1 MKTKA
6 ITLENDIVKLTPL
19 SLENCEY
26 LCSIAEQPKLVQYS
40 PSAIETPVDLENYV
54 KIALAQQEAETS
66 IPFIVYDKRISSYA
80 GSTRFMN
87 INWKNKILEIGAT
100 WIGREFH
107 GSGLNTQMK
116 ALMLQYAFTEL
127 QMEKVEFR
135 IDERNTASRK
145 AVEKLG
151 CVLEGVLRK
160 NVYLLDG
167 FKRNT
172 CCYGLLKEEW
182 IENNFKNSP
191 LKTIGK

>member
-6 ITLENDIVKLTPL
+6 ITLENKFVKLIPL
-19 SLENCEY
+19 SLENYTY
-26 LCSIAEQPKLVQYS
+26 LYAIAEQPKLVQFS
-40 PSAIETPVDLENYV
+40 PSAIETHEALKNYV
-54 KIALAQQEAETS
+54 KTALRQQEAETS
-66 IPFIVYDKRISSYA
+66 IPFMVYDKRICSYA

-87 INWKNKILEIGAT
+87 INWKNKTLEIGST

-107 GSGLNTQMK
+107 GTGLNTQIK
-116 ALMLQYAFTEL
+116 ALMLRHAFTEL
-127 QMEKVEFR
+127 DMEKIEFR
-135 IDERNTASRK
+135 IDERNVASRK

-151 CVLEGVLRK
+151 CTLEGILRK

-182 IENNFKNSP
+182 LMIDD
-191 LKTIGK
+191 

>member
-1 MKTKA
+1 MKTEA
-6 ITLENDIVKLTPL
+6 IILENDFVKLVPL
-19 SLENCEY
+19 SLENFQY
-26 LCSIAEQPKLVQYS
+26 LYSIAKQPKLVQYS
-40 PSAIETPVDLENYV
+40 PSAIETPAALENYV
-54 KIALAQQEAETS
+54 KIALQHQDAETS

-87 INWKNKILEIGAT
+87 INWKNKTLEIGAT

-107 GSGLNTQMK
+107 GTGLNTQMK
-116 ALMLQYAFTEL
+116 ALMLQYAFTTL
-127 QMEKVEFR
+127 HMEKIEFR
-135 IDERNTASRK
+135 IDERNIASRK

-151 CVLEGVLRK
+151 CVLEGVLRN

-182 IENNFKNSP
+182 
-191 LKTIGK
+191 LMVDG

>member
-6 ITLENDIVKLTPL
+6 ITLENDVVKLTPL
-19 SLENCEY
+19 SLENFEY
-26 LCSIAEQPKLVQYS
+26 LYPIAEQPKLVQYS
-40 PSAIETPVDLENYV
+40 PSAIEKHDELENYV
-54 KIALAQQEAETS
+54 KIALKQQEAKTS

-87 INWKNKILEIGAT
+87 INWKNKTLEIGST
-100 WIGREFH
+100 WIGREFQ
-107 GSGLNTQMK
+107 GTGLNTQIK

-127 QMEKVEFR
+127 DMEKIEFR
-135 IDERNTASRK
+135 IDERNVASRK

-151 CVLEGVLRK
+151 CILEGVLRK

-182 IENNFKNSP
+182 IDNNLKNS
-191 LKTIGK
+191 L